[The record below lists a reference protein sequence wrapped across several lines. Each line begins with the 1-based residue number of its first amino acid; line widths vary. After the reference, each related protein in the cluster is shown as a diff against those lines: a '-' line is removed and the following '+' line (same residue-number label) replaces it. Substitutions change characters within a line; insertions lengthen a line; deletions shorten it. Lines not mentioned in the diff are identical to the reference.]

1 MVEVRAMKLTMVPV
15 TDTDEG
21 WRAVRVA
28 LTMARRFEGHVG
40 AVFIQPHIEVEIP
53 EFLPAVDKDLRVQL
67 ADRARE
73 DMAARIR
80 QAHNTF
86 DEIAAVFEVPVQD
99 KPPAAGA
106 PSATLQVNEGQMSDV
121 VRMRAS
127 VYDAVIFA
135 HPVGKAH
142 ADWRPSVE
150 AALFSAGRP
159 ALIAPSTDVE
169 TVGETVLVGW
179 NRSAQS
185 ARAMIGAM
193 PFLTRASRVVIFSIA
208 TGAKEGPSPQDAA
221 RLLSWHGV
229 AAEVVEIPPED
240 GPVAET
246 ILAKGREVGADLVV
260 IGAYSHSR
268 FREIILGGVTQ
279 HVLRHAEVP
288 VLMAH

>member
-1 MVEVRAMKLTMVPV
+1 MKLMMVPV

-21 WRAVRVA
+21 WQALRVA
-28 LTMARRFEGHVG
+28 LTIARRFDGHAD
-40 AVFIQPHIEVEIP
+40 AVFIQPHNEVEVR
-53 EFLPAVDKDLRVQL
+53 EFLPAVDKSLREEWIE
-67 ADRARE
+67 RARE
-73 DMAARIR
+73 HMASQLR

-86 DEIAAVFEVPVQD
+86 DEIAAVFDVAVQD
-99 KPPAAGA
+99 QPQAAGP
-106 PSATLQVNEGQMSDV
+106 PSARWQVNEGDMPDIVS
-121 VRMRAS
+121 MRAS
-127 VYDAVIFA
+127 VYDAVVFA

-142 ADWRPSVE
+142 GDWRPSVE

-159 ALIAPSTDVE
+159 VLIAPSTGIE
-169 TVGETVLVGW
+169 MVGETVLVGW

-193 PFLTRASRVVIFSIA
+193 PFLTRASRVVILSIA
-208 TGAKEGPSPQDAA
+208 TGAKEGPSAEDAA
-221 RLLSWHGV
+221 RLLSWHGI
-229 AAEVVEIPPED
+229 AAEVEEIPPED

-246 ILAKGREVGADLVV
+246 ILAKGRQVGADLVV

>member
-1 MVEVRAMKLTMVPV
+1 MKFMMVPV

-21 WRAVRVA
+21 WRALRVA
-28 LTMARRFEGHVG
+28 LMVARRFDGHAD
-40 AVFIQPHIEVEIP
+40 AVFIQPHTEVEVR
-53 EFLPAVDKDLRVQL
+53 EFLPGVDKDLRVQL
-67 ADRARE
+67 LDRARE
-73 DMAARIR
+73 QMAAHIR

-86 DEIAAVFEVPVQD
+86 DEIAALFDVAVQD
-99 KPPAAGA
+99 EPQAAGP
-106 PSATLQVNEGQMSDV
+106 PSATWQVNEGQMPDIVS
-121 VRMRAS
+121 MRAS

-142 ADWRPSVE
+142 GDWRPSVE

-159 ALIAPSTDVE
+159 VLIAPSSDIGS
-169 TVGETVLVGW
+169 VGETVLVGW

-185 ARAMIGAM
+185 AHAMIGAM
-193 PFLTRASRVVIFSIA
+193 PFLTRASRVVILSVA

-221 RLLSWHGV
+221 RLLAWHGIT
-229 AAEVVEIPPED
+229 AEVEEIAPEE
-240 GPVAET
+240 GPVAAT
-246 ILAKGREVGADLVV
+246 ILAKGRQVGADLVV

>member
-1 MVEVRAMKLTMVPV
+1 MKLTMVPL

-21 WRAVRVA
+21 WRAVRTA
-28 LTMARRFEGHVG
+28 LTIARQFDGHAD
-40 AVFIQPHIEVEIP
+40 AVLVQPHIEVEMR

-86 DEIAAVFEVPVQD
+86 DEIAAVFDVAVRDDPQ
-99 KPPAAGA
+99 AAGA
-106 PSATLQVNEGQMSDV
+106 PSTTMQVNEGQMPDI

-159 ALIAPSTDVE
+159 VLIAPSTDVE
-169 TVGETVLVGW
+169 SVGDTVLVGW

-185 ARAMIGAM
+185 ARAMLGAM
-193 PFLTRASRVVIFSIA
+193 PFLTRASRVVILSIA
-208 TGAKEGPSPQDAA
+208 TGAKEGPSPQEAA
-221 RLLSWHGV
+221 RLLNWHGI
-229 AAEVVEIPPED
+229 AAEVEEIPPES
-240 GPVAET
+240 GPVAAT
-246 ILAKGREVGADLVV
+246 ILAKGQQVGADLVV

>member
-1 MVEVRAMKLTMVPV
+1 MVEARAMKLTMVPV
-15 TDTDEG
+15 TNTDEG

-99 KPPAAGA
+99 KPPAAG
-106 PSATLQVNEGQMSDV
+106 DV

-260 IGAYSHSR
+260 IGASSHRR

-279 HVLRHAEVP
+279 HVLRHAAVP